1 MRRRRPANRPC
12 GVVSRPGRQGSAA
25 RRPSEHQDRPIREP
39 VESGRYRDANEVV
52 SDALGLAER
61 RERAEQARIQ
71 ALRQAVAVGLEDI
84 GRGAVVEADANLLG
98 DIEAELDGR

>member
-1 MRRRRPANRPC
+1 
-12 GVVSRPGRQGSAA
+12 
-25 RRPSEHQDRPIREP
+25 
-39 VESGRYRDANEVV
+39 V